1 VQKKKLLLVLNQI
14 ANKLVV
20 TKIRNALMD
29 HALKKRKK
37 KTVKVRAVRRKLNF
51 A

>member
-1 VQKKKLLLVLNQI
+1 MQKKKLLRALNQI

-20 TKIRNALMD
+20 TKIRSAMMD

-37 KTVKVRAVRRKLNF
+37 KTVKVRAVRKKLNF